1 MVYLDN
7 AATTQVKDSAIE
19 AAVLAMRDGFG
30 NPSSL
35 HTLGI
40 EAEKVVRTARE
51 IIAEK
56 IGADKNEIIF
66 TSGGTEG
73 NNTAIFGVAE
83 AKGKRGKHIIT
94 SAVEHASVL
103 NPMKKLSE
111 QGFEITYLKHE
122 ELNPDGVL
130 AHLRAD
136 TIFVSIMTVNNEIGA
151 IYPTF
156 DIARAVKRVNK
167 DVIVHTDAVQ
177 AFLKVPINLRKS
189 DIDLLT
195 ISGHKVHAPKGIG
208 ALYIKKG
215 VRIKA
220 RNIGGG
226 QERELR
232 SGTENVPGIAAF
244 GVAVSEEEKFGN
256 TLSYLKEKLK
266 DCDKV
271 KILYDAEA
279 PHILS
284 IAIPTFPSEVA
295 MRMLEKRGIYVS
307 SGSACSKGHR
317 SHVLEAMKIDSKL
330 IDSAIRISICAS
342 TTKEE
347 IDEFILAVN
356 ELF

>member
-7 AATTQVKDSAIE
+7 AATTQVKDIAIE
-19 AAVLAMRDGFG
+19 AAVSAMRDGFG

-40 EAEKVVRTARE
+40 EAEKVIKSARE
-51 IIAEK
+51 TIAEK

-83 AKGKRGKHIIT
+83 ARGKRGKHIIT
-94 SAVEHASVL
+94 SALEHASVL
-103 NPMKKLSE
+103 NPMKKLEE
-111 QGFEITYLKHE
+111 QGFDVTYLNHD
-122 ELNPDGVL
+122 ELTPEGVA
-130 AHLRAD
+130 AHLRDD
-136 TIFVSIMTVNNEIGA
+136 TILVSIMTVNNEIGSV
-151 IYPTF
+151 YPTE

-177 AFLKVPINLRKS
+177 GFLKVPINLRRS
-189 DIDLLT
+189 EIDLLT

-232 SGTENVPGIAAF
+232 SGTENVPAIAAF
-244 GVAVSEEEKFGN
+244 GAAVEDSGKFTD
-256 TLSYLKEKLK
+256 TLKYLKEKLNT
-266 DCDKV
+266 CDKV
-271 KILYDAEA
+271 KILFEPQA

-284 IAIPTFPSEVA
+284 VAIPSFPSEVA
-295 MRMLEKRGIYVS
+295 MRKLEERGIYVS
-307 SGSACSKGHR
+307 SGSACSRGHR
-317 SHVLEAMKIDSKL
+317 SHVLEALNIDSKL
-330 IDSAIRISICAS
+330 IDSAIRISIS
-342 TTKEE
+342 ENTTKAEV
-347 IDEFILAVN
+347 DEFIRAVC